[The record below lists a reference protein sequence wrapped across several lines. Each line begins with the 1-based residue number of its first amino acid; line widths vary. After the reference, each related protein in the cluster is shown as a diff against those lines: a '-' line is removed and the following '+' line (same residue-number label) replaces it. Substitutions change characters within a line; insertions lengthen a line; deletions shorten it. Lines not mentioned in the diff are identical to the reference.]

1 MKKQKGAAMV
11 EYTVVAMIMVAIL
24 FTPVP
29 RSLGGD
35 GVRSTVEMLTDSFKE
50 NYSGYAWGMSVPL

>member
-1 MKKQKGAAMV
+1 MKNQKGAAMV
-11 EYTVVAMIMVAIL
+11 EYTIVAMIMVAIL
-24 FTPVP
+24 FAPVP

>member
-1 MKKQKGAAMV
+1 MKSQKGAAMV
-11 EYTVVAMIMVAIL
+11 EYTIVAMTMVAIM
-24 FTPVP
+24 FTPIP

-35 GVRSTVEMLTDSFKE
+35 GVRSAVEMLSDSFKE